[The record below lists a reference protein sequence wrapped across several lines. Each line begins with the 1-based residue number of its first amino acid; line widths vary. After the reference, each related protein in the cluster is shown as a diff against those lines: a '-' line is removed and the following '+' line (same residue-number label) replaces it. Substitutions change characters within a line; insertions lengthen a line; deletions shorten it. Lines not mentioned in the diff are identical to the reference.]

1 MATLPPERMSILA
14 VVKPFRA
21 LRYSA
26 AAGDLAQLVSPPY
39 DIISESERAG
49 YLRTNPRNIVQLEL
63 PRDGTDPYMVA
74 GQTLQAWLQNGT
86 LVRNAQEELCFYE
99 EEFTVAGETKTIRG
113 LTCRVRLEELANE
126 VVLPHEFTLSKAK
139 TDRFQLM
146 CATRCNISAI
156 YSLYFDPER
165 VVTRRMD
172 RLAVREPDEQFTTGD
187 GIIHRVWH
195 LYDAREIAA
204 ITAAFADKKLYIADG
219 HHRYETALN
228 YRRHLIEQGE
238 QVDDSHP
245 ANYMMMT
252 LVDMENPGLVV
263 FPTHRIVHHLASFS
277 MDDLLAKCSPYF
289 ALRDTTPAAAVA
301 DLSACYERGEKALA
315 VYDGMQTKLMVFAG
329 SGIMAEVLPGA
340 TAASQGLDVNLL
352 HLLILERILGIDAEN
367 LRNQTNLTYTRSE
380 QEAFSAVDSGAA
392 NCCFL
397 LNPTRVEEIAQ
408 VAGAGEKMP
417 QKSTYFYPKMITGY
431 VMNPLFD

>member
-1 MATLPPERMSILA
+1 MAI
-14 VVKPFRA
+14 VKPFRA

-39 DIISESERAG
+39 DIISESERTD
-49 YLRTNPRNIVQLEL
+49 YLRANCHNIVQLEL
-63 PRDGTDPYMVA
+63 PRGGADPYAAA
-74 GQTLQAWLQNGT
+74 GQTLQTWLDDGT
-86 LVRNAQEELCFYE
+86 LVRDAQEALCFYE
-99 EEFTVAGETKTIRG
+99 EEFTVAGQTKTIRG
-113 LTCRVRLEELANE
+113 LTCRVRLEELAE
-126 VVLPHEFTLSKAK
+126 GVVLPHEFTLSKAK
-139 TDRFQLM
+139 TDRFHLM

-156 YSLYFDPER
+156 YALYFDPEHA
-165 VVTRRMD
+165 VTSRME
-172 RLAVREPDEQFTTGD
+172 RLVARAPDQCFTTAD
-187 GIIHRVWH
+187 GIIHRVWC
-195 LYDAREIAA
+195 LYDPQEIAA
-204 ITAAFADKKLYIADG
+204 IAAAFADKKIYIADG

-263 FPTHRIVHHLASFS
+263 FPTHRIVHHLARFS
-277 MDDLLAKCSPYF
+277 MDDLLAKCGAYF
-289 ALRDTTPAAAVA
+289 ALRDTTPASAIA
-301 DLSACYERGEKALA
+301 DLSVCYERGEKALA
-315 VYDGMQTKLMVFAG
+315 VYDGIQTKLMVFAG
-329 SGIMAEVLPGA
+329 SDIMAEVLPDA
-340 TAASQGLDVNLL
+340 TDASQGLDVNLL

-431 VMNPLFD
+431 LLNPLFD